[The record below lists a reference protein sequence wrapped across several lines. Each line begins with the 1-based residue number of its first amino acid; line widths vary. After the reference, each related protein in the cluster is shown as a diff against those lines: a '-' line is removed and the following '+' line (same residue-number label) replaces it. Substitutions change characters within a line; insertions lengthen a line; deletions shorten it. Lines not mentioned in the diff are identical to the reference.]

1 MTYDAVV
8 FDNDGVVVDRTD
20 FEVLEDAAYDAFEKL
35 GVSDP
40 KPSHVELVTVGASP
54 AQVQDVAF
62 VYDLDPDR
70 FWEVREQTMA
80 EAQHEEVRA
89 GRKALY
95 DDLDVL
101 SSMDTSFGIVSSNQQ
116 STVDFV
122 LDHTGARRHF
132 EAAYGREPTIRSLD
146 LRKPNPH
153 YLHQALDDLGTDNA
167 LFVGDNESD
176 VKAAHRAGIDSAFI
190 RRPHREDWYLNVR
203 PDYDIDSLSDLQDI
217 CA

>member
-8 FDNDGVVVDRTD
+8 FDNDGVVVGRTD
-20 FEVLEDAAYDAFEKL
+20 FEVLEDAAWDAFEKL
-35 GVSDP
+35 GVPDP

-95 DDLDVL
+95 DDLDAAR
-101 SSMDTSFGIVSSNQQ
+101 GIVSSNQQ

-132 EAAYGREPTIRSLD
+132 DAAYGREPTIRSLD

-153 YLHQALDDLGTDNA
+153 YLHEALDDLGTEDA

-176 VKAAHRAGIDSAFI
+176 IEAAHNAGIDSAFI
-190 RRPHREDWYLNVR
+190 RRPHREDWYLNVT
-203 PDYDIDSLSDLQDI
+203 PDYDIDSLTALQDI